1 MSEAG
6 TTAQDHFRSMVKEEL
21 APQLRRMGFRGSGA
35 RFELPSDTH
44 WLLLGL
50 QKSTSSTADEVRFTV
65 NLSAVDRQAWAAKY
79 ETDAWI
85 GEKPSANVRGPLTTW
100 QRLGILVSGTDTWLS
115 VRANG
120 PTAEVVGTVVDGI
133 RNHGVPWLRAQE
145 SSANERR

>member
-1 MSEAG
+1 
-6 TTAQDHFRSMVKEEL
+6 MVKEEL
-21 APQLRRMGFRGSGA
+21 APQLRRLGFRGSGS
-35 RFELPSDTH
+35 RFELPSDTY

-79 ETDAWI
+79 QTDAWI
-85 GEKPSANVRGPLTTW
+85 GEKPSANLRGPLTAW

-120 PTAEVVGTVVDGI
+120 PTVEVLESVVDAI
-133 RNHGVPWLRAQE
+133 RDHGVPWLRAQE
-145 SSANERR
+145 SSANDRR